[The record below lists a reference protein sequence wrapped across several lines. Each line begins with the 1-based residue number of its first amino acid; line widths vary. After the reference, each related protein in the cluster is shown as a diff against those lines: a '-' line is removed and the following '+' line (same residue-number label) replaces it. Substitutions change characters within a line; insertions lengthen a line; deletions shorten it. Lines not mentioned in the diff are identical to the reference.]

1 MTVILGLFPGLFLA
15 SVASAAQAIG
25 VAIPVH

>member
-1 MTVILGLFPGLFLA
+1 VILGLFPGLFLA

-25 VAIPVH
+25 VAIH